1 MKLRCVGQYVND
13 ARGLRFQ
20 VGQVFE
26 PDPDIAT
33 YLMADAPGCFETV
46 TDATVKAPKRPAAD
60 KAVQEAAVK

>member
-26 PDPDIAT
+26 PDPDIGA
-33 YLMADAPGCFETV
+33 YLMADAPGCFEPV
-46 TDATVKAPKRPAAD
+46 TDAPVKAPKRPAAD
-60 KAVQEAAVK
+60 KSIHETATK